1 MLNKICRLVELILVC
16 CLFVS
21 CEEENEQSADY
32 DVLVIGNSYAR
43 DAFSYVPCLVAS
55 VNPEVSINV
64 SILGENRANLE
75 QIYSDISK
83 GNNSFL
89 YDKYLFSKGKWKSV
103 NSKKGKSVITSKKWN
118 LIILQENS
126 VTATD
131 YDKTRKNVSKMVS
144 FLRKKNKDVPIAFML
159 NPTHPM
165 GSKLLD
171 SIGVD
176 SDTEFYLLAENAK
189 KLLDGGVVD
198 YVIPCGTAIQ
208 NARQTA
214 LNDYGDFGQL
224 SYDGNHLQEGL
235 PCLIEAYTASQFLLN
250 YFSISGSIENSDL
263 VITDKWV
270 KNKKIPGQHGNVV
283 TGTLSDYRL
292 SKKCARAA
300 ICNLYTITLVE

>member
-1 MLNKICRLVELILVC
+1 MLNKIRRLIEIVFVC

-21 CEEENEQSADY
+21 CEKEKEQTSDFN
-32 DVLVIGNSYAR
+32 VLVIGNSYAR
-43 DAFSYVPCLVAS
+43 DAFSYVPCLITS

-64 SILGENRANLE
+64 SILGENSANLE
-75 QIYSDISK
+75 QIYSNISK
-83 GNNSFL
+83 GNNSFFC
-89 YDKYLFSKGKWKSV
+89 DKYLLSKGKWKST
-103 NSKKGKSVITSKKWN
+103 NSTKAKSVITSKKWN

-126 VTATD
+126 MTATD
-131 YDKTRKNVSKMVS
+131 YDKTRKNIGKMVS
-144 FLRKKNKDVPIAFML
+144 FLHKKHKKVPIAFML
-159 NPTHPM
+159 NPTHPI
-165 GSKLLD
+165 GSKQLD

-176 SDTEFYLLAENAK
+176 SDSEFYLLVENAK
-189 KLLDGGVVD
+189 KMLDGGVVD

-208 NARQTA
+208 NARHTV

-250 YFSISGSIENSDL
+250 CFSLSGCIENSGL

-283 TGTLSDYRL
+283 SGTLSDYRL

-300 ICNLYTITLVE
+300 ISNPYTIMFIE